1 MGMAPADH
9 REMIC
14 TPQYI
19 NKKYHDLLID
29 GLVAYV
35 DLTSGKVLKVLDDGA
50 KGFYKP
56 EDIGYFDPAVDTVGI
71 ESKPLQ
77 ITQPEGTSFTIE
89 GFEVKGKRWTFRVG
103 IDNREGLV
111 IHNAQFNDNGIM
123 RPVLYRA
130 SIAEMYV
137 PYGSTDLTTRRVEL
151 LRCWRLPHGTIG
163 SNDHEWTE
171 SWRRCS
177 VEF

>member
-1 MGMAPADH
+1 MYTLTDSLLKKDPAWLAGLKSRGIHPDSVKTSYVFAGQMGMAPADH

-103 IDNREGLV
+103 IDNREGL
-111 IHNAQFNDNGIM
+111 
-123 RPVLYRA
+123 
-130 SIAEMYV
+130 
-137 PYGSTDLTTRRVEL
+137 
-151 LRCWRLPHGTIG
+151 
-163 SNDHEWTE
+163 
-171 SWRRCS
+171 
-177 VEF
+177 